1 MINNIETRNK
11 SNKEYH
17 TPPKEELIDI
27 LQKNNY
33 TISVQLWRSE
43 QREMWK
49 IQNIQIY
56 LDEKLIV
63 DSDRNNQSNAS
74 ENLWFIYVVI
84 NETDKKLLI
93 ASNNTND
100 IRYIGKN
107 QWYVGNVYIPK
118 LFRGKWV
125 TAKIYQEIAN
135 ELGIEIVKWDTISIE
150 SQFFWKKQSSF
161 KPNR

>member
-1 MINNIETRNK
+1 MNNIETRNK

-17 TPPKEELIDI
+17 TPPKEELIDV

-107 QWYVGNVYIPK
+107 QWYVGNVNIPK

-150 SQFFWKKQSSF
+150 SQSFWKKQSSF